1 MAKGIFI
8 ALEGGEATGK
18 TTTAKVIKERLEA
31 LGYEVVVTRE
41 PGGIPSAE
49 AIRENIMMQERS
61 CYFIFLQEENI

>member
-18 TTTAKVIKERLEA
+18 TTTAKVVKERLEA

-41 PGGIPSAE
+41 PGGIPS
-49 AIRENIMMQERS
+49 
-61 CYFIFLQEENI
+61 EENI